1 MKNIVQG
8 YVTQTDK
15 EFIQLLH
22 IALGTI
28 AVRTITGFSKYAKGA
43 NW

>member
-1 MKNIVQG
+1 MKNIVQA
-8 YVTQTDK
+8 YVTQTNK

-22 IALGTI
+22 IPPGTI
-28 AVRTITGFSKYAKGA
+28 AVPIIAGFSKYAKGA